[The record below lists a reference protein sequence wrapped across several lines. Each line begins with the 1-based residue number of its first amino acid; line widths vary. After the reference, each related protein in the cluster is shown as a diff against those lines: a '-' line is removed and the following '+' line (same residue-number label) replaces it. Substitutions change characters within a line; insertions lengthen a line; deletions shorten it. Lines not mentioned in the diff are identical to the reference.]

1 MREQSNELE
10 FVEVGG
16 KKCFK
21 SFRVEP
27 AICKLL
33 ATSQTHHFSRRLFSY
48 TCQLTLSPPFASTR
62 RKYIIDKNPE
72 AIILCRITPR
82 NVCIYTSVEDTKW
95 MGICEERDW
104 NQINRSKCFFF
115 ISSCCCFFPANCD
128 WKMSERM
135 DGWRICDGVLTAN
148 IWRSL

>member
-1 MREQSNELE
+1 MNLNSSKKEE
-10 FVEVGG
+10 

-21 SFRVEP
+21 SLRVEP

-48 TCQLTLSPPFASTR
+48 TCQLTLSPPFASAR
-62 RKYIIDKNPE
+62 CKYIIDKNPE

-115 ISSCCCFFPANCD
+115 YFFLLLLFSGELRLEN
-128 WKMSERM
+128 E
-135 DGWRICDGVLTAN
+135 
-148 IWRSL
+148 